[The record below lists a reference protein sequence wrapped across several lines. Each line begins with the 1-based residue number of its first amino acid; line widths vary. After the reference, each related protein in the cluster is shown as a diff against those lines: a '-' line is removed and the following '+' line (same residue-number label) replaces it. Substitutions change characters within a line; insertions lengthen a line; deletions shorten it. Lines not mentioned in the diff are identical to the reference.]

1 MASIGDGDTR
11 TRYLETH
18 VVDLRKK
25 PQQRLQ
31 DPNEVRLLKYHDSL
45 STITT
50 SSPSYSLLLTSHTT
64 SQNPFFANACI
75 HDPSFDQLYL
85 TSSPLPSTSSSQPP
99 QVLISRVSLARNY
112 ATTKTVTAVEWR
124 KIHPPTSMPNP
135 GSACAYEDGI
145 VYCSQGNLDPETG
158 GLFYMYI
165 RQSKPPTRILT
176 HYGGKSFNSLQRVA
190 LSPVDGSLWFT
201 DSDVGADS
209 RIRPEAKMPNLVYR
223 YAPQE
228 GITRVMADGLGRPC
242 AIAFS
247 ADGETVYISDVE
259 AGKHEAE
266 DARIRPS
273 TIYAYD
279 ITIRHEQPFLTNKR
293 VFAVPFDGVA
303 TALLSDPMGN
313 VYATCGDGVE
323 IWSPGGVPLGLVEIA
338 GGCSSLCFGRNE
350 ELFIGAGQRLW
361 RLRF

>member
-1 MASIGDGDTR
+1 MASIRNEDIQT
-11 TRYLETH
+11 TYLETH
-18 VVDLRKK
+18 VVDLRTK

-31 DPNEVRLLKYHDSL
+31 DPNEVRLLKYHDLL

-64 SQNPFFANACI
+64 SQNPFFADACI
-75 HDPSFDQLYL
+75 HLPSHDELYL
-85 TSSPLPSTSSSQPP
+85 TSSPLPSTSSSQLP
-99 QVLISRVSLARNY
+99 QVLISRVSLARNS
-112 ATTKTVTAVEWR
+112 ANEPQTITAAEWQKLR
-124 KIHPPTSMPNP
+124 APPSMPNP
-135 GSACAYEDGI
+135 GGACAYEDGI
-145 VYCSQGNLDPETG
+145 MYCSQGSLDPETG
-158 GLFYMYI
+158 GLVYMP
-165 RQSKPPTRILT
+165 RNKPPTRILT

-190 LSPVDGSLWFT
+190 VSPVDGSLWFT

-209 RIRPEAKMPNLVYR
+209 RVRPRAKMPNLVYR
-223 YAPQE
+223 YTPQE
-228 GITRVMADGLGRPC
+228 GITRVMANGLGRPC

-293 VFAVPFDGVA
+293 VFAAPFDGVA

-361 RLRF
+361 RLHF